1 MLIYNLLGF
10 CENHSPLYFLDETS
24 VLRVSKYIAVHSAIF
39 LNVSRERRNTDCQKH
54 IHFSFEKSIIFTYF
68 DFYKTNLMERKAIF
82 PGSFDPITRG
92 HESIAKRAILLFD
105 EVIIAI
111 GENLKKGS
119 FFSLDKRISMIKKV
133 FENEAKIK
141 VMKFEGLTVNFCR
154 EMNAKF
160 ILRGL
165 RTSADFEFER
175 SIGQINKKLDP
186 GIETVFLLT
195 DPEYTALN
203 SSRVREIINY
213 GGDISEFVPNR
224 IIQDIKNKS

>member
-1 MLIYNLLGF
+1 
-10 CENHSPLYFLDETS
+10 
-24 VLRVSKYIAVHSAIF
+24 
-39 LNVSRERRNTDCQKH
+39 
-54 IHFSFEKSIIFTYF
+54 
-68 DFYKTNLMERKAIF
+68 MERKAIF

-111 GENLKKGS
+111 GENMKKGS

-133 FENEAKIK
+133 FENESKIK
-141 VMKFEGLTVNFCR
+141 VMKFEGLTVDFCR
-154 EMNAKF
+154 EMNARF

-175 SIGQINKKLDP
+175 SIGQINKKLSP

-224 IIQDIKNKS
+224 IIHYIQNNS